1 MKIFAA
7 VFMLAGLAFAQEP
20 TRRTEVTINE
30 PVLIAGVPQVTLQ
43 PGKYVFRILTH
54 EHSRN
59 IVQVFDAK
67 NNLITTVL
75 AINNYRLRPTDKTSV
90 QFWETP
96 KGNPPALRAWFAPGD
111 EWGQEFVYPKGLAT
125 TLARDTGGPVL
136 TARVT
141 TAAEL
146 STAPVTEI
154 LKSGEEKPL
163 EEAFTKAPEA
173 QAPPAVQ
180 AQARPTAPIVT
191 QAPERAPA
199 PAVVAQVQTPA
210 PAATPVQA
218 PTTTARESETAL
230 LPATGSPVFAIGLGG
245 LLMAALGFAVRHVV
259 AQRS

>member
-1 MKIFAA
+1 MKTFTALFVA
-7 VFMLAGLAFAQEP
+7 AGLALAQEP
-20 TRRTEVTINE
+20 TRITEIQINE

-43 PGKYVFRILTH
+43 PGKYVFRILKH
-54 EHSRN
+54 EHTRN
-59 IVQVFDAK
+59 IVQVFDTR
-67 NNLITTVL
+67 NNLITTAL

-90 QFWETP
+90 RFWETP

-136 TARVT
+136 TARAT
-141 TAAEL
+141 TEAEL

-154 LKSGEEKPL
+154 VKSGEEKPL
-163 EEAFTKAPEA
+163 EEAYTKAPEA
-173 QAPPAVQ
+173 QTPPAVQ
-180 AQARPTAPIVT
+180 TPARAAAPVVT

-199 PAVVAQVQTPA
+199 PAVVAQVQQPA
-210 PAATPVQA
+210 PAAA
-218 PTTTARESETAL
+218 PATNKQEAETAL

-245 LLMAALGFAVRHVV
+245 LLMAALGFALRHAV